1 MATLALTAT
10 PQAVTLEPGTPLYFT
25 NTNGSA
31 ATVSYGFTA
40 AGTATNPVPVVALS
54 ASTGTSVW
62 AWPGIFISFGTCQL
76 YLVASVATGVTLFFP
91 A

>member
-1 MATLALTAT
+1 MATLALTAV

-31 ATVSYGFTA
+31 ANVSYGFTS
-40 AGTATNPVPVVALS
+40 AGCLASPVPVLS
-54 ASTGTSVW
+54 LAATTGTAFW
-62 AWPGIFISFGTCQL
+62 AWPGIFISFGTAQL
-76 YLVASVATGVTLFFP
+76 YVVASVSSGVTMYYP